1 MTNIQARLFE
11 LKDDG
16 YRKFHSA
23 LIPDIDPNLIIGV
36 RTPALKKLARELR
49 GTDEA
54 RAFLNALPHRYYEE
68 NNLHAFL
75 IAGERDFDKVLCE
88 VERFLPFVDNG
99 ATCDGLSPKAFAKE
113 PQKLEEAVCRWLKS
127 QHTYTIRYGI
137 VSLMRRYLGENFK
150 KEHFTLVESAI
161 NDEYYVKMAAAWY
174 FATALSFKYDETQEV
189 LTENRLDRWTHNKTI
204 QKAVESYRI
213 TSEQKQYLK
222 TLRRK

>member
-88 VERFLPFVDNG
+88 VERFLPFVDNW

-137 VSLMRRYLGENFK
+137 VSLMRRYLSENFK

-161 NDEYYVKMAAAWY
+161 NDEYYVKMVVAWY